1 MKALSFVI
9 SASLLFSVAHAET
22 RDFKKN
28 NAETATVHII
38 TDEKDSTQAAMYLD
52 GKENQ
57 KLIAMMLADPASKLA
72 KLKAQIEMENC
83 EETSKPEN
91 PWIDM
96 CGQVEISDL
105 VKTSFSRGGW
115 AEGSAGYSF
124 FVGFRQDGTGRF
136 LESTH
141 LVEINESVY
150 AKMDK
155 NGNYIGKIEKHLHL
169 EPIKKLK

>member
-1 MKALSFVI
+1 MKALIIVLST
-9 SASLLFSVAHAET
+9 ALLSTVAHAET
-22 RDFKKN
+22 REFKKN
-28 NAETATVHII
+28 NAETATVRIV
-38 TDEKDSTQAAMYLD
+38 TDEKDSTQAAQYLD

-57 KLIAMMLADPASKLA
+57 QLIKMMLADPASQLA
-72 KLKAQIEMENC
+72 KLKAKIEIENC
-83 EETSKPEN
+83 EETSTPEN

-155 NGNYIGKIEKHLHL
+155 DGNYIGEIQKHLHL
-169 EPIKKLK
+169 EPIKKIK